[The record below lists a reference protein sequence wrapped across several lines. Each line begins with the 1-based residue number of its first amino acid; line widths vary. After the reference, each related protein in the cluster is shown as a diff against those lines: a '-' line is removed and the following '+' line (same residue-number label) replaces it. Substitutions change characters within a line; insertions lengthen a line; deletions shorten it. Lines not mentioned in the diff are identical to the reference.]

1 MQVDIF
7 AHEKDVYNDKKI
19 GNSFVGAK
27 RVKHKGFDVFKLYG
41 ANQDGTQFEVN
52 IYLDSG
58 QKIDQSVGIAGEHD
72 SYKKANPAVGYK
84 VAKD

>member
-58 QKIDQSVGIAGEHD
+58 QKIDQSVGIAGKHD
-72 SYKKANPAVGYK
+72 SYKKANPALGYK

>member
-1 MQVDIF
+1 
-7 AHEKDVYNDKKI
+7 
-19 GNSFVGAK
+19 
-27 RVKHKGFDVFKLYG
+27 VFKLYG

-72 SYKKANPAVGYK
+72 SYKKSNPANGYK
-84 VAKD
+84 VAKA